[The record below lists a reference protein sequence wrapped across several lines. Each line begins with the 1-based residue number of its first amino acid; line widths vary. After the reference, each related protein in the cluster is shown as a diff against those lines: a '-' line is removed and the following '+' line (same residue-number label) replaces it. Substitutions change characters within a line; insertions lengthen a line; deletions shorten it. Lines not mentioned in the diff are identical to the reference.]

1 MTVEEM
7 VSCMVAFVGLALMVL
22 GWIRLL
28 LWSNKIRR
36 AHGSI
41 ETGLYA
47 VSVILLFFAPVG
59 ALVGLCIILS
69 DFDRQPV
76 DPFQ

>member
-1 MTVEEM
+1 MTVEQM
-7 VSCMVAFVGLALMVL
+7 ASYTVAFVGLALMVL

-28 LWSNKIRR
+28 LWSNKISRV
-36 AHGSI
+36 HGSI

-59 ALVGLCIILS
+59 AIVGLCIILS
-69 DFDRQPV
+69 DSDRYPV
-76 DPFQ
+76 DPFR

>member
-36 AHGSI
+36 VHGSI

-47 VSVILLFFAPVG
+47 VSVILLCFAPVG
-59 ALVGLCIILS
+59 AIVGLCLILS
-69 DFDRQPV
+69 DSDQRSV
-76 DPFQ
+76 DPFR